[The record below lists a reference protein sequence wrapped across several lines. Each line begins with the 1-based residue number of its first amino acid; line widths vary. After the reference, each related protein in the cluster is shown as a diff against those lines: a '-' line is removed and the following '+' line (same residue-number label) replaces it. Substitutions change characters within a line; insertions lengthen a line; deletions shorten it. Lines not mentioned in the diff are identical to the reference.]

1 MLHGEK
7 YIKNA
12 YMDFGGG
19 LRIKERLNTVPQH
32 SKSRTSIDDEH
43 TVQGLQKE
51 KFNQANVS

>member
-1 MLHGEK
+1 MLTW
-7 YIKNA
+7 I
-12 YMDFGGG
+12 FGGG
-19 LRIKERLNTVPQH
+19 LRIKERLLNTVPQH